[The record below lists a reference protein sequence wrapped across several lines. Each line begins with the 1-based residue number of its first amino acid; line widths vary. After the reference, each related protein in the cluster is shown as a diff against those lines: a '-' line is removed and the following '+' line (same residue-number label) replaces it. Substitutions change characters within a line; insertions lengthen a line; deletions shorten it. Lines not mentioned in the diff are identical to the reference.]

1 MSAEKKAKTMA
12 ERMAKREAK
21 KDQIVLAAAPHV
33 AFDGWGDAALAAGA
47 QDLGF
52 DADTAKRLFTG
63 GAEDAIAQFAAIAD
77 REMIRAMEKADLPN
91 MRVRDRVIFGVR
103 ARLEFLT
110 PHREAVRGGLHVLAN
125 PLHAGLMAQLT
136 HTTVDHIWYMAGD
149 RSADFNWY
157 TKRGLLAPVYAA
169 TVLYWLND
177 NSEGCEDSWGF
188 LERRI
193 DDVLKIPPMKAKVMK
208 AVEDIVKGGPFARFT
223 GKSKTDLEM
232 RP

>member
-1 MSAEKKAKTMA
+1 MSAAKDMS

-21 KDQIVLAAAPHV
+21 KDTIVLAAAPHV

-47 QDLGF
+47 V
-52 DADTAKRLFTG
+52 DAGYDEGTAKRLFPG
-63 GAEDAIAQFAAIAD
+63 GAEDAVAQFATISD
-77 REMIRAMEKADLPN
+77 RAMIEAMEKADMDSL
-91 MRVRDRVIFGVR
+91 RVRDRVIFGVR

-125 PLHAGLMAQLT
+125 PLHAGLMASIT

-149 RSADFNWY
+149 RSADFNYY

-177 NSEGCEDSWGF
+177 QSENCADTWDF
-188 LERRI
+188 LARRI
-193 DDVLKIPPMKAKVMK
+193 DDVLKIPPFKAKVMSTL
-208 AVEDIVKGGPFARFT
+208 EGLMKGGPFAKFNN
-223 GKSKTDLEM
+223 TDAQM